1 MNTSSNAR
9 LKKGEGLSLKIGLI
23 PDGWHRYK
31 LYELME
37 ITSSKRIFFSE
48 YISAGIPFYRSKE
61 VIEKFNNKSVSTE
74 LFISKER
81 FEDIKQKFGVPQ
93 RGDILLTSVGTLGV
107 PFLIEDDTDFYFKD
121 GNLTWFLNFKR
132 DSILSEYLYYW
143 LASNTGRQKLLDSSI
158 GSTQQALTI
167 AGLKNIEIDVP
178 SCEEQHSI
186 AKTLHCIDGKIKL
199 NHRMN
204 ETLEGVALVLF
215 KRWFVDFEFPD
226 AKGRP
231 YRSYGGKMVSSELGP
246 VPAGWRV
253 VPLTEMVDVLG
264 GGTPSTG
271 VSSYWDGEIPF
282 FTPKDASEASY
293 VTRTEKTVTQEGL
306 THCNSPQFPH
316 GTVFITA
323 RGTVGKVCM
332 AGVPMAMNQ
341 SCYALKGKEL
351 RQLYVFFLIKD
362 IAQKLIQQSHGTV
375 FETITTQT
383 FQRTMAI
390 RPEADVVN
398 LFCTKVEC
406 LYAQILNNI
415 NESASLGTIR
425 DSILPRMMSGKM
437 TVS

>member
-1 MNTSSNAR
+1 MTGVQTCALPISRQGWREHR
-9 LKKGEGLSLKIGLI
+9 LSDLVDIKHGFAFKGE
-23 PDGWHRYK
+23 
-31 LYELME
+31 
-37 ITSSKRIFFSE
+37 FFSDEPTNDVLLTPGNFNIGGGFKGDKFKYYAGE
-48 YISAGIPFYRSKE
+48 YPVEYALKEGDIIVTMTDLSKSGDTLGYPAKIPHIVGKRYLHNQRLGLLTFK
-61 VIEKFNNKSVSTE
+61 N
-74 LFISKER
+74 
-81 FEDIKQKFGVPQ
+81 EDIVE
-93 RGDILLTSVGTLGV
+93 RD
-107 PFLIEDDTDFYFKD
+107 FL
-121 GNLTWFLNFKR
+121 
-132 DSILSEYLYYW
+132 YW
-143 LASNTGRQKLLDSSI
+143 LMRNKIYQQFIVSSAT
-158 GSTQQALTI
+158 GSTVKHTSPSRIKEYVFSAPANILEQRTI
-167 AGLKNIEIDVP
+167 AKNLSDLEAKIDLNH
-178 SCEEQHSI
+178 QMN
-186 AKTLHCIDGKIKL
+186 KTLEAI
-199 NHRMN
+199 
-204 ETLEGVALVLF
+204 AQALF

-226 AKGRP
+226 AEG
-231 YRSYGGKMVSSELGP
+231 RSYKSSGGKMVRSELGP
-246 VPAGWRV
+246 VPAEWRV
-253 VPLTEMVDVLG
+253 VPLTELVDVLG

-306 THCNSPQFPH
+306 THCNSPLFPQ

-332 AGVPMAMNQ
+332 AGVSMVMNQ